1 MQNSASKDDLIMLRI
16 LLWLLLFTL
25 AVFTSP
31 SLRAEQDVV
40 VPIVAASELTNTQNK
55 ISRLQQTIEQESLLL
70 LQTKGEQ
77 RAFTEYRINDKSS
90 ELHDKIGQLIAAPD
104 ADQQYLVALVQSQMA
119 FLEKVETYL
128 DDQIMAM
135 RLGVSQE
142 DDSKI
147 ILAISQREFERDH
160 YLKAQL
166 TTLQWA
172 ETLDMDVSIQL
183 QKLTEFMLE
192 RADQFD
198 SLVHYT
204 QHKLQKSVAEASSAG
219 VDITPEQK
227 ANVVALKERLEHSSS
242 TLAVSAAI
250 LETLGQDVAQF
261 KQTLFSVSGDITQDV
276 LNFSVASNL
285 LQGWAKVIKD
295 QTINNGPSLTFKIVV
310 FLFILFVASL
320 VAKIVTKIIA
330 KTVRASKLQFSQLLQ
345 EFFISLSSKVVFAV
359 GLLIALSQL
368 GFELGPLLAGFGIAG
383 VIIGFALQDTLS
395 NFASGMMILI
405 YRPFDVGD
413 LINAAN
419 VTGRVSHMSL
429 VSTTIKTLD
438 NQRLIVPNNKIWGDT
453 INNITAEHQRRVDM
467 TFGISYSDN
476 VEHAETILKSIVEQ
490 HPKVQAHPEPMV
502 KLHTLGESSVDFIVR
517 PWVTP
522 DDYWEV
528 YWDITREVKIRFD
541 AEGISIPF
549 PQRDVHIYQK

>member
-1 MQNSASKDDLIMLRI
+1 MLRI
-16 LLWLLLFTL
+16 LLSLLFTL
-25 AVFTSP
+25 AMFTSP

-40 VPIVAASELTNTQNK
+40 VPIVAVSQLTNTQDK

-90 ELHDKIGQLIAAPD
+90 ELHDKIGQLITAPD

-142 DDSKI
+142 DDGKI
-147 ILAISQREFERDH
+147 ILVISQREFERDH

>member
-1 MQNSASKDDLIMLRI
+1 MLRI
-16 LLWLLLFTL
+16 LLSLLFTL
-25 AVFTSP
+25 AMFTSP

-40 VPIVAASELTNTQNK
+40 VPIVAVSQLTNTQDK

-295 QTINNGPSLTFKIVV
+295 QTINNGPSLTFKILV

>member
-1 MQNSASKDDLIMLRI
+1 MLRI
-16 LLWLLLFTL
+16 LLTLLLFTS
-25 AVFTSP
+25 AVFTTQ
-31 SLRAEQDVV
+31 SLRAEQDAV
-40 VPIVAASELTNTQNK
+40 VPIVATSQLNDTQNQ
-55 ISRLQQTIEQESLLL
+55 ISRLQQTIEQDTKLLFKA
-70 LQTKGEQ
+70 KGEL
-77 RAFTEYRINDKSS
+77 RTFTEYRIKNKSS
-90 ELHDKIGQLIAAPD
+90 ELRDQIGQLIATPD
-104 ADQQYLVALVQSQMA
+104 ADQQYLVTLVQSQLA
-119 FLEKVETYL
+119 FLENVSAYL
-128 DDQIMAM
+128 DAQVMAM
-135 RLGVSQE
+135 RLGVSQG
-142 DDSKI
+142 DDSKN

-172 ETLDMDVSIQL
+172 ETLNIDVSVQK
-183 QKLTEFMLE
+183 QKLTEFMLT

-204 QHKLQKSVAEASSAG
+204 QDELQKAVAEAADAG
-219 VDITPEQK
+219 ADITTEQK
-227 ANVVALKERLEHSSS
+227 TDVVALKERLEQSSS
-242 TLAVSAAI
+242 SLAVSAGI
-250 LETLGQDVAQF
+250 LETLGQNVAPF

-285 LQGWAKVIKD
+285 LQGWGKVIKD
-295 QTINNGPSLTFKIVV
+295 QTINNGPSL
-310 FLFILFVASL
+310 
-320 VAKIVTKIIA
+320 
-330 KTVRASKLQFSQLLQ
+330 QFSRLLQ
-345 EFFISLSSKVVFAV
+345 DFFISLSSKIVFAL

-490 HPKVQAHPEPMV
+490 HPKVQAHPEPIV

-517 PWVTP
+517 PWVKP

-528 YWDITREVKIRFD
+528 YWDITRAVKIRFD

>member
-1 MQNSASKDDLIMLRI
+1 MLRI
-16 LLWLLLFTL
+16 LFTILFTL
-25 AVFTSP
+25 VVFMSP
-31 SLRAEQDVV
+31 TASAEQDATA
-40 VPIVAASELTNTQNK
+40 PIVTTSQLTDTQNK
-55 ISRLQQTIEQESLLL
+55 ISRLQQTIDQDTRLLFKA
-70 LQTKGEQ
+70 KGEL
-77 RAFTEYRINDKSS
+77 RNFTEYRIKNKSS
-90 ELHDKIGQLIAAPD
+90 ELRDIIAQLINTPD
-104 ADQQYLVALVQSQMA
+104 ENPQYLITLVQSQLD
-119 FLEKVETYL
+119 FLNSVGSYL
-128 DDQIMAM
+128 DDQIMLM
-135 RLGVSQE
+135 RLDIKQGDE
-142 DDSKI
+142 SKVV
-147 ILAISQREFERDH
+147 LAISQREFERDH

-166 TTLQWA
+166 TSLQWA
-172 ETLDMDVSIQL
+172 KTLNMDVSIQQ
-183 QKLTEFMLE
+183 QKLTDFMLK
-192 RADQFD
+192 RADHFD

-204 QHKLQKSVAEASSAG
+204 QDELQKAVSEAESAG
-219 VDITPEQK
+219 ADITAEQK
-227 ANVVALKERLEHSSS
+227 AEVMALKERLDQSSS
-242 TLAVSAAI
+242 SLAVSAGM
-250 LETLGQDVAQF
+250 LETLGQDVTAF

-285 LQGWAKVIKD
+285 LQGWLNVIKD
-295 QTINNGPSLTFKIVV
+295 QTINNGPSLTFKILV
-310 FLFILFVASL
+310 FVFILFLASL
-320 VAKIVTKIIA
+320 VAKIVTKIIS
-330 KTVRASKLQFSQLLQ
+330 KTVKASKLQFSQLLQ
-345 EFFISLSSKVVFAV
+345 DFFISLSSKVVFAL

-467 TFGISYSDN
+467 IFGISYSDN

-490 HPKVQAHPEPMV
+490 HPKVQEHPEPIV
-502 KLHTLGESSVDFIVR
+502 KLHTLGESSVDFVVR
-517 PWVTP
+517 PWVNP

-528 YWDITREVKIRFD
+528 YWDITRAVKIRFD

>member
-1 MQNSASKDDLIMLRI
+1 MLRI
-16 LLWLLLFTL
+16 LLTLLLFTS
-25 AVFTSP
+25 AVFMTP
-31 SLRAEQDVV
+31 SLRAEEDAV
-40 VPIVAASELTNTQNK
+40 VPIVATSQLTDTQTQ
-55 ISRLQQTIEQESLLL
+55 ISRLQQTIEQDTKLLFKA
-70 LQTKGEQ
+70 KGEL
-77 RAFTEYRINDKSS
+77 RAFTEYRIKNKSS
-90 ELHDKIGQLIAAPD
+90 ELRDIIGQLIATPD
-104 ADQQYLVALVQSQMA
+104 ADQQDLVTLVQSQMA
-119 FLEKVETYL
+119 FLENVSAYL
-128 DDQIMAM
+128 NDHIMTM
-135 RLGVSQE
+135 RLGLSQ
-142 DDSKI
+142 DDDNKS

-172 ETLDMDVSIQL
+172 ETLNIDVSVQK
-183 QKLTEFMLE
+183 QKLTEFMLN

-204 QHKLQKSVAEASSAG
+204 QDELQKAVAEAADAG
-219 VDITPEQK
+219 ADITSEQK
-227 ANVVALKERLEHSSS
+227 ADVVALKERLEQSSAS
-242 TLAVSAAI
+242 LAVSAGI
-250 LETLGQDVAQF
+250 LETLGQNVAPF

-285 LQGWAKVIKD
+285 LQGWGKVIKD
-295 QTINNGPSLTFKIVV
+295 QTINNGPSLTFKILV
-310 FLFILFVASL
+310 FLFILFAASL
-320 VAKIVTKIIA
+320 VAKIVTQIIS

-345 EFFISLSSKVVFAV
+345 DFFISLSSKIVFAL

-476 VEHAETILKSIVEQ
+476 VEHAETILKNIVEQ
-490 HPKVQAHPEPMV
+490 HPKVQTHPEPIV

-517 PWVTP
+517 PWVKP

-528 YWDITREVKIRFD
+528 YWDITRAVKIRFD